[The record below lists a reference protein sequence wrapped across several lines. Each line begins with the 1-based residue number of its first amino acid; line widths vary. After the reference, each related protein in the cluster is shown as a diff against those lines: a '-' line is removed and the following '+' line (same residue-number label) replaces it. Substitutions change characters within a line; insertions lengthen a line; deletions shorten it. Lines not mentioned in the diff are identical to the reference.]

1 MLEWEKISDQ
11 ISNLQFEREKKK
23 RRLSLFPFRFI
34 DILCHN
40 VFSK

>member
-11 ISNLQFEREKKK
+11 ISNLQFGREKKK
-23 RRLSLFPFRFI
+23 EDFAFRFI
-34 DILCHN
+34 DILCHD